1 MIKLYKSEN
10 NIGFEMATI
19 VQNGSGKLGK
29 KLYLVSADV
38 ENFGGYDT
46 WDSFIACADSE
57 NEARKMYPDGC
68 LDENDVSVNWDSRCY
83 GWIDFK
89 DIDKLNVT
97 YLGRTHNVVKGVVLA
112 SFNAG

>member
-1 MIKLYKSEN
+1 MERIK
-10 NIGFEMATI
+10 IMTA

-29 KLYLVSADV
+29 KLYLVSEEYMNGV
-38 ENFGGYDT
+38 GYDT

-57 NEARKMYPDGC
+57 SEARRMYPDGC
-68 LDENDVSVNWDSRCY
+68 LDQNDVSVNWDPKRIR

-89 DIDKLNVT
+89 DIDKLNIT
-97 YLGRTHNVVKGVVLA
+97 YLGRAHNVVKGVVLA